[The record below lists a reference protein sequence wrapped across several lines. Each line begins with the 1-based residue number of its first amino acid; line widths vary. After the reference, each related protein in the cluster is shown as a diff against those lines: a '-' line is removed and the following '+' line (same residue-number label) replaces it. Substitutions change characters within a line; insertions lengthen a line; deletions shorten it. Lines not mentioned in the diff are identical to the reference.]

1 MRPSARRKARQA
13 RRDSRLSPYTAT
25 LNTSVATSTS
35 PFPGNANILGIS
47 FYLQNSV
54 MYDLSDNVIGY
65 TPFFVTDANLATTAG
80 GPLIVSSASMPLG
93 LAGVVSGPGRGSRS
107 CSGGAV
113 QLSATNTYSRRHL
126 HRDRR
131 ASS

>member
-1 MRPSARRKARQA
+1 M
-13 RRDSRLSPYTAT
+13 SPYTAT

-93 LAGVVSGPGRGSRS
+93 LAGVVSGPGGLTIMN
-107 CSGGAV
+107 GGAV
-113 QLSATNTYSRRHL
+113 QLSATNTYSGATSIATA
-126 HRDRR
+126 